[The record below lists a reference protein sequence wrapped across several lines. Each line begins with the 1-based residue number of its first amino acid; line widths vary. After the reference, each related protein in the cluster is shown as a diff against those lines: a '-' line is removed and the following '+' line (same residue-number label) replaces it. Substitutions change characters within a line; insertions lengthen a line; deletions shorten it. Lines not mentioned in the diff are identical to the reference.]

1 MRAQGISL
9 PSPKAVQA
17 QAAQAGKDAKKAVES
32 AISSVLP
39 AEAPK
44 PPKAIGV
51 QLRNPLA
58 PLSAAAAGGQPCR
71 AAPCLLVP
79 QAVLHAGVAEFP
91 VMPGLQL
98 PRPASSE
105 QAPPLRLL
113 QRPPSALPSPPGC
126 HRTRPRYCTAAS

>member
-17 QAAQAGKDAKKAVES
+17 QAAQVGKDAKKAVDD

-39 AEAPK
+39 AAK

-58 PLSAAAAGGQPCR
+58 PITAAAAGREPGR
-71 AAPCLLVP
+71 AAACL
-79 QAVLHAGVAEFP
+79 VAF
-91 VMPGLQL
+91 
-98 PRPASSE
+98 
-105 QAPPLRLL
+105 
-113 QRPPSALPSPPGC
+113 
-126 HRTRPRYCTAAS
+126 